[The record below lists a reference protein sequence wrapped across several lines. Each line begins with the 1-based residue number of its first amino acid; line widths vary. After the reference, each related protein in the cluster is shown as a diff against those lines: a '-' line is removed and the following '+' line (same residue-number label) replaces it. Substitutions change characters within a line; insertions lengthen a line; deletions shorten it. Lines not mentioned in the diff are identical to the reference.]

1 MTTIVFPRLIAPNNN
16 VQRNRNWWQNFFGP
30 AKTEGNIESLLRQ
43 GSPSK
48 AHKEKK
54 SSTDI
59 QIMHEKLR
67 KVRISAS
74 LHESE
79 IHGN

>member
-1 MTTIVFPRLIAPNNN
+1 MSREIEIGGKFFLDLQKQKGILKVFFARE
-16 VQRNRNWWQNFFGP
+16 VP
-30 AKTEGNIESLLRQ
+30 ARRTK
-43 GSPSK
+43 K
-48 AHKEKK
+48 KK

-79 IHGN
+79 IHSN